1 VARTTAPPRGAL
13 WARLINCRSQLPKER
28 CAQSERSIPP
38 GPPNPHG
45 GEILTTEV
53 DIGPRALIK
62 LADTV
67 NKKDLVGKIASD
79 ASLTRAQASRALDAF
94 VQGIRASLVRGD
106 RVTISGF
113 GTFGVSH
120 RKARRVRNPRSG
132 SDMEVA
138 AKRVPRFA
146 PGAELRTAIE
156 QPASNR

>member
-1 VARTTAPPRGAL
+1 MSLR
-13 WARLINCRSQLPKER
+13 
-28 CAQSERSIPP
+28 
-38 GPPNPHG
+38 HG
-45 GEILTTEV
+45 GNAEAPRKANHGRNPGAQRSRRARSKTRVKSV
-53 DIGPRALIK
+53 DIGYRALIK

-79 ASLTRAQASRALDAF
+79 ASLTRAQASRALAAI
-94 VQGIRASLVRGD
+94 VEGIQASLVRGD

-132 SDMEVA
+132 NAMVVA

-146 PGAELRTAIE
+146 PGAELRTAIAR
-156 QPASNR
+156 PASNN